1 MSPEVQLTLSGK
13 AYWRKVSQ
21 RVHYVPA
28 QGLGTHPILH
38 ITKDQT
44 GTGINYNGGPFK
56 DLRRNAERGFGKGV
70 LEGRV

>member
-44 GTGINYNGGPFK
+44 GTGINYNGGPF
-56 DLRRNAERGFGKGV
+56 
-70 LEGRV
+70 